1 MRPLV
6 FHQLAAGVAFGL
18 MVVAYLARE
27 LQIQVRQQGGGRDPS
42 YYAMLIGPT
51 LAIPAAILASGEDP
65 VLPGPRSAPFAVGM
79 ALMVAGMAFRNWA
92 VHVLGRF
99 FTVTVG
105 VEEGHTVVDSG
116 PYRRVR
122 HPSYTGMLAFFAGC
136 GIALDSWWSVA
147 AAALPVLGA
156 LVIRIRHE
164 ERMLRRE
171 LGEPYVHYS
180 ERTSRLIPGVW

>member
-1 MRPLV
+1 LRPLV

-18 MVVAYLARE
+18 VVLAYSARE

-51 LAIPAAILASGEDP
+51 VAIPAAILASGEEP
-65 VLPGPRSAPFAVGM
+65 VLPGPRWLPFAVGM
-79 ALMVAGMAFRNWA
+79 ALMVAGMAYRNWA

-99 FTVTVG
+99 FTVG
-105 VEEGHTVVDSG
+105 LEEGHTVVDDG
-116 PYRRVR
+116 PYRHLR
-122 HPSYTGMLAFFAGC
+122 HPSYTGMLAFFAGF

-147 AAALPVLGA
+147 AATLPVLVA

-171 LGEPYVHYS
+171 LGRPYLDYS